1 MIGGWSWPP
10 STRKLSAIL
19 AVVVILLATIACR
32 QPATEVSG
40 PADDWVVEVYQ
51 SGSIVGAGCVIG
63 DGNQVLTVFDY
74 GTDIPA
80 GLEVGS
86 GEGVRYP
93 ARIVA
98 FDPRTG
104 ATLLELEDAHLPV
117 GTPGDARD
125 VGKGQ
130 SVVVQG
136 WLLSPSA
143 IVKDGSGTVIL
154 SAETGMGRTLAK
166 TGSPYGTPLRFRMS
180 YSSLPY
186 SMVASPLPGTV
197 ITDTS
202 GNILGLV
209 GNLTWSPGY
218 LRTAIGA
225 IPPVVGINSFLEL
238 LSDDFSQ
245 RPEANGPTGYSV
257 YASTSGASGYLDL
270 PDNYQAVAD
279 AVRTLLGELGEP
291 IASDYLY
298 ETYLRHGHD
307 PRGGKLMVL
316 NYALPVELRN
326 QNGELLAQAKRIKIA
341 WNRPYGE
348 PDVVYYTDDESDVQ
362 KGFTLPG
369 GGGVLSAI
377 QIPSGQ

>member
-1 MIGGWSWPP
+1 M
-10 STRKLSAIL
+10 TKLSAIL
-19 AVVVILLATIACR
+19 AAVVILLATIACR
-32 QPATEVSG
+32 QPTPEVESEVSG

-51 SGSIVGAGCVIG
+51 SGLIVGTGCVIG

-86 GEGVRYP
+86 SDGVRYP
-93 ARIVA
+93 ASVKT

-104 ATLLELEDAHLPV
+104 ATLLQLEDAHLPV
-117 GTPGDARD
+117 GTPGDARKVSD
-125 VGKGQ
+125 DQ
-130 SVVVQG
+130 TVVVQG
-136 WLLSPSA
+136 WLFPPGTV
-143 IVKDGSGTVIL
+143 ITEGSGTVIW
-154 SAETGMGRTLAK
+154 SEETGMSRTLAT

-180 YSSLPY
+180 YSSTPY
-186 SMVASPLPGTV
+186 SMTSTPLPGTV
-197 ITDTS
+197 VTDAS
-202 GNILGLV
+202 GEILGLV

-225 IPPVVGINSFLEL
+225 VPPVVGINSFLEL
-238 LSDDFSQ
+238 LSDDSSQ

-257 YASTSGASGYLDL
+257 YASSSGASGYLDL

-307 PRGGKLMVL
+307 PRGGKLLVL
-316 NYALPVELRN
+316 QYALPIELRG
-326 QNGELLAQAKRIKIA
+326 QNGELLAEAKRITIA
-341 WNRPYGE
+341 WDRPYEE
-348 PDVVYYTDDESDVQ
+348 PDLVYYTDDESGAE

-369 GGGVLSAI
+369 SVDVLDQALF
-377 QIPSGQ
+377 PD